1 MTTEYAARLTVSGTE
16 LAVSADAVHNGAP
29 ALIDGLTFQWG
40 RDSRVAQPDPG
51 SLTATLLVPSD
62 RARDTL
68 AMLTPGAEVVA
79 YTSYKAS
86 ERSGNLVKFYD
97 FGTLLLPK
105 TINEGDSLTAAPAPL
120 QLVLNTSDQWT
131 GFSRYDGP
139 DFVSYLSYTVSRVYA
154 PASSALAVRP
164 VYYATPRDP
173 APVFGPWTTVPTTV
187 GTHTVGIGPATAR
200 AALDPAHIGAF
211 VGWELKVIRAGSA
224 LFSTIIEPFSR
235 HTEPFSQTGGIT
247 ISEMSVNTSA
257 STVTELCIFSGR
269 VASAPITW
277 DEKARTARITL
288 SCNEWTTDLKN
299 RKVGSELW
307 PSESAFQRINRIH
320 KLCGITYSIGTGVL
334 LDTLAAPRDID
345 SRPALDLIHEYATA
359 IGAVAWPCRNDS
371 FGEYFI
377 LEAEDSRIN
386 FLKVIYDR
394 TGRASITVNNN
405 AWQPTSIDAA
415 ALRRSG
421 VSVDRDVSALASAVR
436 VSAKQTIPPAVDG
449 PAVDDPH
456 AWEDY
461 DVFIAD
467 PGRERDF
474 GAHEIHI
481 TAGIAARTDR
491 TTGLLGTR
499 KTPEDLARAV
509 LARCAP
515 GQWKIQGLTLDSRAP
530 AATTETLTNLLSIAK
545 RPGHAIILRNM
556 PEWMPGAPSIPV
568 YLEGASSTLTGQH
581 WEIALTI
588 THGGSQFSAITFK
601 QCDAHIFSDYQ
612 DLTFSDLATAQA

>member
-1 MTTEYAARLTVSGTE
+1 MTTEYSARLTVSGTE

-86 ERSGNLVKFYD
+86 ERSGALVKYYD

-120 QLVLNTSDQWT
+120 QLVLNTRDQWT

-154 PASSALAVRP
+154 PALSTLAVRP

-173 APVFGPWTTVPTTV
+173 APAFGPWTAVPATA
-187 GTHTVGIGPATAR
+187 GTHTVGIGPATTR

-211 VGWELKVIRAGSA
+211 IGWELKATRAGSA
-224 LFSTIIEPFSR
+224 LFSNVPEPFSR

-257 STVTELCIFSGR
+257 STVVELCIFSGR
-269 VASAPITW
+269 IASAPITW

-288 SCNEWTTDLKN
+288 TCNEWTTDLKN
-299 RKVGSELW
+299 RKVGSEPW
-307 PSESAFQRINRIH
+307 PPEDAFQRINRIH
-320 KLCGITYSIGTGVL
+320 KLCGIKWSIATGVL
-334 LDTLAAPRDID
+334 LDTLATPRDVD
-345 SRPALDLIHEYATA
+345 TRPALDLIHEYATA
-359 IGAVAWPCRNDS
+359 IGTIAWPCRNDTY
-371 FGEYFI
+371 GEYFL
-377 LEAEDSRIN
+377 LEAEDSRVN
-386 FLKVIYDR
+386 LLKVTYDR
-394 TGRASITVNNN
+394 TGRASIAVNND
-405 AWQPTSIDAA
+405 AWRPTFIDAA
-415 ALRRSG
+415 AIRRAG
-421 VSVDRDVSALASAVR
+421 VTVDRDVSALASAVR
-436 VSAKQTIPPAVDG
+436 VSCKQTIPPAVDG
-449 PAVDDPH
+449 PALSDPR

-461 DVFIAD
+461 EVFIND
-467 PGRERDF
+467 PGREREF

-481 TAGIAARTDR
+481 TAGIASQPEKVMGRQRAM
-491 TTGLLGTR
+491 
-499 KTPEDLARAV
+499 KAPEDLARAV

-530 AATTETLTNLLSIAK
+530 TATTETLTNILSISK
-545 RPGHAIILRNM
+545 RPGRAIILRNM

-568 YLEGASSTLTGQH
+568 YLEGATSTLTGKN
-581 WEIALTI
+581 WEVALTI
-588 THGGSQFSAITFK
+588 THGGSQFSAIAFK